1 MKTYILDRI
10 HRGQLM
16 AQGARVEAD
25 HLEDAIEKAKKLFP
39 DEEYQYDTFEI
50 RPGSRSAK

>member
-1 MKTYILDRI
+1 
-10 HRGQLM
+10 M

-25 HLEDAIEKAKKLFP
+25 NLEDAIEKAKKLFP